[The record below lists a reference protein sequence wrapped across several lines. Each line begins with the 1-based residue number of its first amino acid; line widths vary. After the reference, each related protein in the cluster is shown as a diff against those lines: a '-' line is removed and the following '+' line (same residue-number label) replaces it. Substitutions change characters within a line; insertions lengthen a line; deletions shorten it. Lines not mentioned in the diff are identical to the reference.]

1 MKDASSPW
9 NSDELGRDLR
19 TALDT
24 TKWQVIHLSYNS
36 QIQCT
41 YEYFVRILS
50 QVMTDAQ
57 TNIYSIY
64 I

>member
-9 NSDELGRDLR
+9 NSDELRRDLR

-24 TKWQVIHLSYNS
+24 AKWQVIDLSYKP
-36 QIQCT
+36 QIECT

-50 QVMTDAQ
+50 
-57 TNIYSIY
+57 
-64 I
+64 